1 MIKSTSSGGKV
12 VNEVKGSTKEII
24 ADLAAII
31 ISVMQGLSGDSP
43 ATRALREKALV
54 AAYLVMSG
62 SDSDM
67 VKFDRTGKEK
77 KAAEEN

>member
-1 MIKSTSSGGKV
+1 MIKTTSSGGKV

-31 ISVMQGLSGDSP
+31 ISVMQGLSGDNP

-62 SDSDM
+62 SDSGM

-77 KAAEEN
+77 QNAEEN

>member
-31 ISVMQGLSGDSP
+31 ISVMQGLNGDSP

-77 KAAEEN
+77 EDAEEN

>member
-1 MIKSTSSGGKV
+1 MIKTTSSGGTV

-77 KAAEEN
+77 QDAEEN

>member
-67 VKFDRTGKEK
+67 VKFDRTGEETGN
-77 KAAEEN
+77 AEEN

>member
-54 AAYLVMSG
+54 AAYLVVSG

-67 VKFDRTGKEK
+67 VKFDRTG
-77 KAAEEN
+77 EETGNAKGN

>member
-12 VNEVKGSTKEII
+12 VNEVKGSTEEII

-77 KAAEEN
+77 KDAEGT

>member
-1 MIKSTSSGGKV
+1 MIKTTSSGGKV

-77 KAAEEN
+77 QDAEES

>member
-1 MIKSTSSGGKV
+1 MIKATSSGGKV

-77 KAAEEN
+77 QDAEEN

>member
-67 VKFDRTGKEK
+67 VKFDRTGKETGN
-77 KAAEEN
+77 AEGN

>member
-12 VNEVKGSTKEII
+12 VNEVEGSTKEII

-54 AAYLVMSG
+54 SAYLVMSV

-77 KAAEEN
+77 KDAEGN

>member
-12 VNEVKGSTKEII
+12 VNEVKGNTKEII

-77 KAAEEN
+77 KDAEEN

>member
-67 VKFDRTGKEK
+67 VKFDRLGKEK
-77 KAAEEN
+77 EDAEGN

>member
-1 MIKSTSSGGKV
+1 MVKSTSSGGKV

-67 VKFDRTGKEK
+67 VKFDRTGEEK
-77 KAAEEN
+77 KDAEGN

>member
-12 VNEVKGSTKEII
+12 VSEVKGSTKEII

-43 ATRALREKALV
+43 ATQALLEKALV
-54 AAYLVMSG
+54 AAYLDTSG

-77 KAAEEN
+77 KDAEEN

>member
-31 ISVMQGLSGDSP
+31 ISVMQGISGDSP

-54 AAYLVMSG
+54 AAYLIMSV

-77 KAAEEN
+77 EDAEGN

>member
-67 VKFDRTGKEK
+67 VKFDRTGKERND
-77 KAAEEN
+77 AEGN

>member
-1 MIKSTSSGGKV
+1 MIRSISIGGKA
-12 VNEVKGSTKEII
+12 VNEARGSTNEII
-24 ADLAAII
+24 TDLAAII

-77 KAAEEN
+77 KDAEGN

>member
-12 VNEVKGSTKEII
+12 VNEVKGGTKEII

-77 KAAEEN
+77 KEAEGN

>member
-31 ISVMQGLSGDSP
+31 ISVMQGISGDSP
-43 ATRALREKALV
+43 ATRALHEKALV
-54 AAYLVMSG
+54 TAYLVLSG
-62 SDSDM
+62 GDSGM
-67 VKFDRTGKEK
+67 VKFDRTWKEK
-77 KAAEEN
+77 QDAEES

>member
-67 VKFDRTGKEK
+67 VKFDRTGEETGN
-77 KAAEEN
+77 AEGN

>member
-54 AAYLVMSG
+54 AAYRVMSG

-77 KAAEEN
+77 KDAEGN

>member
-77 KAAEEN
+77 KDAEEN

>member
-77 KAAEEN
+77 RDAEEN

>member
-43 ATRALREKALV
+43 ATRALCEKALV

-77 KAAEEN
+77 KDAEGN

>member
-1 MIKSTSSGGKV
+1 MIRSISIGGKA
-12 VNEVKGSTKEII
+12 VNEVRGSTNEII

-54 AAYLVMSG
+54 AAYLVASG
-62 SDSDM
+62 SDSGM
-67 VKFDRTGKEK
+67 VKFDRTWKEQQD
-77 KAAEEN
+77 AEEN

>member
-1 MIKSTSSGGKV
+1 MIRSISIGGKA
-12 VNEVKGSTKEII
+12 VNEARGSTNEII
-24 ADLAAII
+24 TDLAAII

-54 AAYLVMSG
+54 SAYLVMSG
-62 SDSDM
+62 GDSDM

-77 KAAEEN
+77 NDAEGN

>member
-1 MIKSTSSGGKV
+1 MIESTSSGGKV

-77 KAAEEN
+77 RDAEGN

>member
-12 VNEVKGSTKEII
+12 VNEVKSSTKEII

-54 AAYLVMSG
+54 AVYLVMSG

-77 KAAEEN
+77 KDAEGN

>member
-31 ISVMQGLSGDSP
+31 ISVMQGISGDSP

-54 AAYLVMSG
+54 AAYLVLSG

-67 VKFDRTGKEK
+67 VKFDRTEKEK
-77 KAAEEN
+77 QDAEED

>member
-43 ATRALREKALV
+43 ATRALLEKALV

-77 KAAEEN
+77 KDAEGN

>member
-31 ISVMQGLSGDSP
+31 ISVMQGISGDSP

-54 AAYLVMSG
+54 AAYLVLSG

-67 VKFDRTGKEK
+67 VKFDRTWKEK
-77 KAAEEN
+77 QDAEEN

>member
-77 KAAEEN
+77 ENAEGN

>member
-1 MIKSTSSGGKV
+1 MIKSTSRDGRV

-77 KAAEEN
+77 QDAEEN

>member
-31 ISVMQGLSGDSP
+31 ISVMQGISGDSP

-77 KAAEEN
+77 ENAEGN

>member
-24 ADLAAII
+24 ADLAAMI
-31 ISVMQGLSGDSP
+31 ISVMQGLSGGSP

-77 KAAEEN
+77 KDAEEN

>member
-1 MIKSTSSGGKV
+1 MIKSTSSGGKI

-77 KAAEEN
+77 KDAEGT

>member
-67 VKFDRTGKEK
+67 VKFDRTGEEKED
-77 KAAEEN
+77 AEGN